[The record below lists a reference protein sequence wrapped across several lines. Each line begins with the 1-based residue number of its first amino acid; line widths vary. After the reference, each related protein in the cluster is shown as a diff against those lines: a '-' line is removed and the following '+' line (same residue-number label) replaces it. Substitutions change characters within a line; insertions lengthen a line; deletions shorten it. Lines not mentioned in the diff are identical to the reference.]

1 MSDACQLAVEVVVL
15 LVFNVLLEI
24 VEGDCIVSIK

>member
-1 MSDACQLAVEVVVL
+1 MSDAFQLAVEVVVL

-24 VEGDCIVSIK
+24 VAGDCIVSVG